1 MFVKSSKKHEKVRK
15 SSCTFT
21 FTSSKTKSLVQTRDV
36 PRNKLPNDRFNVFS
50 PIFLIYSTIPKALS
64 SKIEGFGVVLGV
76 GYGENLCPRGSS

>member
-1 MFVKSSKKHEKVRK
+1 MFVKSSKNTKKFEKVLAHSHSHPLKQKVWYKPEMCPETNFRMID
-15 SSCTFT
+15 
-21 FTSSKTKSLVQTRDV
+21 L
-36 PRNKLPNDRFNVFS
+36 NVFS